1 MEENSTN
8 RWQMNRLG
16 FVNFWLYDNQ
26 VFNLDHGHILLRG
39 QNGSGKSITTQSFI
53 PFILD
58 GDRTPSRLDP
68 FGSNDRRMEY
78 YFLGVH
84 GKDEST
90 GYLYLEFVK
99 PQTREYRTIGI
110 GQRAVR
116 GRQGL
121 YFWGFVLMDGR
132 RIGQQGCELCKN
144 LGGGTYVPLS
154 KRECKEMI
162 GAQNFFCESQKE
174 YKEAVNKYLFGFDRI
189 DQYDQLTSLLIKI
202 RGSKLSKEF
211 KPSRVYDILNDSLQT
226 LSDNDLAP
234 MVTAMENMDTIA
246 ARLDDLRNT
255 ASELRYILDEYKRY
269 NRYLAAR
276 KAQNYLQSESSF
288 KQCQSKIEQHRN
300 KMKEYSVQQDAKQR
314 RLVTLKEEIK
324 IINDR
329 LDAYSETAGE
339 IQRARKQRDSD
350 SQTVKTLQAEINH
363 RHEKIDSL
371 QGEIH
376 QLDNDIRNCRAEMD
390 GLQAQMAKQLQHLEE
405 INRDVSFSHADV
417 FAQFGKCEKIR
428 ALYDQVQREISELQR
443 QLEQILAKLKDKE
456 QALEQAD
463 EAEKKWAELQLAC
476 QKQTKTL
483 AQAENDCDLAR
494 DQLIEAWHLSAARN
508 QEYVI
513 SEHDLQ
519 RLQSL
524 IRQYDETDLRPYIQ
538 LTEQIKTVQESV
550 LNKQEAGL
558 QTDLE
563 VQKNYLKKLQDELT
577 VLQQEKEAIPP
588 RNDRVIRSREKLQSA
603 GIDCIP
609 LYEVIDFATED
620 SHRQAMLEKQLQAAG
635 MLDALIVPEDQYDQA
650 GRLVDE
656 DTFIKAENPGEIC
669 SLFKAEDTEMPS
681 SLLQETK
688 RVLSC
693 ISETGGQFIVRR
705 DGYFRNGILEGKVQ
719 TDDTDEAV
727 YIGAARRR
735 RAHQMLVDARQK
747 EINTEKQKYN
757 DILHQLDHLHQRQQ
771 ILQQEKEH
779 APGIDDLNDAVR
791 IRREAEKEASQ
802 ARLRM
807 EQADDIRHQKQD
819 IYKRIEREANAMMR
833 PYPYAQTSSGYQNAL
848 DACCNFRDA
857 ASGLYAIAMDRE
869 KAQEK
874 KVLLQATSESK
885 QEMLDVEL
893 SRQEKDQADVR
904 RLIDRMQ
911 TQDQILQDPDH
922 QKAAREID
930 ALYQRLNQNRKETD
944 ETEKDLVRMEEWLKN
959 ERQELEEAGR
969 HLQDAS
975 EKYDF
980 ARKYYLE
987 DMRLNLL
994 EDESQKDD
1002 DAILAQAGKIVR
1014 SIDAKELEREPSDI
1028 NARLSNS
1035 FSHHVVSLSSTG
1047 IESSQCFEPAERPD
1061 LIRSRTVI
1069 TAVLGAVKM
1078 DITAFSQEI
1087 RQNIAET
1094 EELIRK
1100 KDRELFENILSDTLS
1115 RKLTMKITES
1125 RNWIGAMS
1133 KLMKNMDSSMGLS
1146 FSLRWLP
1153 KTSLEEGELSADQL
1167 ESILSRDHALL
1178 TQEDIQKV
1186 ADHFRHE
1193 IQERKQAAADAGIPV
1208 NYQEMVREALDYRQ
1222 WFEFRMM
1229 YTRVNEAPKELTDH
1243 AFNTFSG
1250 GEKAMAMYIPLFA
1263 AVNAQYQKSTHP
1275 DHPRLIALDEAFAG
1289 VDDKNISSMFHLV
1302 SELEFD
1308 YIMNSQYLWGCYET
1322 VNALRIAE
1330 LLRPENAD
1338 FITVIF
1344 YHWNGRQKVL
1354 DEQ

>member
-1 MEENSTN
+1 MN

-84 GKDEST
+84 EKDEST

-99 PQTREYRTIGI
+99 PETKEYRTIGI

-116 GRQGL
+116 GHQGL

-132 RIGQQGCELCKN
+132 RIGYDGCQLCKN
-144 LGGGTYVPLS
+144 LGNGTYVPLS

-162 GAQNFFCESQKE
+162 GTSSFFCESQKE
-174 YKEAVNKYLFGFDRI
+174 YKEAVNKYLFGFERI

-226 LSDNDLAP
+226 LSDNDLSP
-234 MVTAMENMDTIA
+234 MVTAMENMDNIA

-255 ASELRYILDEYKRY
+255 SSQLRYILDEYGRY
-269 NRYLAAR
+269 NSYIAAR
-276 KAQNYLQSESSF
+276 KAQNYLSSQSSLQ
-288 KQCQSKIEQHRN
+288 QCQSTIAQYQN
-300 KMKEYSVQQDAKQR
+300 TIKENTAQQDEKR
-314 RLVTLKEEIK
+314 KRLVTLDEEMK

-329 LDAYSETAGE
+329 LAAYSETAGE
-339 IQRARKQRDSD
+339 IKRARAQREQD
-350 SQTVKTLQAEINH
+350 SQQVRSLQNEINAH
-363 RHEKIDSL
+363 HEKIDSL

-376 QLDNDIRNCRAEMD
+376 QLDNDIRDCRAEID
-390 GLQAQMAKQLQHLEE
+390 GLQAQMKKQLQQMEE
-405 INRDVSFSHADV
+405 INKDVSFSHADA
-417 FAQFGKCEKIR
+417 FTRFETSQKISV
-428 ALYDQVQREISELQR
+428 LYEQVQTEISQLQR
-443 QLEQILAKLKDKE
+443 QLEQILAKLKEKD
-456 QALEQAD
+456 QAFEQAD
-463 EAEKKWAELQLAC
+463 EAEKKWNELQRIY
-476 QKQTKTL
+476 QKLNEAVDK
-483 AQAENDCDLAR
+483 AENDCDLAR
-494 DQLIEAWHLSAARN
+494 DQLIEAWHLAAANN

-513 SEHDLQ
+513 SEQDLQ
-519 RLQSL
+519 QLQAL
-524 IRQYDETDLRPYIQ
+524 IRQYDETDLRQYIQ
-538 LTEQIKTVQESV
+538 LTEQIKAALENN
-550 LNKQEAGL
+550 LNKQEASL
-558 QTDLE
+558 QADLK
-563 VQKNYLKKLQDELT
+563 VQKESLKKLQNELEA
-577 VLQQEKEAIPP
+577 LQQEKEAVPP
-588 RNDRVIRSREKLQSA
+588 RNDKVVSSRKKLQSA
-603 GIDCIP
+603 GIDSIP
-609 LYEVIDFATED
+609 FYEAIDFAID
-620 SHRQAMLEKQLQAAG
+620 DPRRQAMLEKQLHAAG
-635 MLDALIVPEDQYDQA
+635 LLDALIVPQDQYQQA
-650 GRLVDE
+650 GSLVDE
-656 DTFIKAENPGEIC
+656 DTFIKAENPGENC
-669 SLFKAEDTEMPS
+669 ALFKAEEGEMPS

-693 ISETGGQFIVRR
+693 ISETNGQFIVRS
-705 DGYFRNGILEGKVQ
+705 DGYFRNGMLEGKVQ
-719 TDDTDEAV
+719 TDDSDEAV

-735 RAHQMLVDARQK
+735 HAHQLAIEAKQAEIDA
-747 EINTEKQKYN
+747 EKQKYN
-757 DILHQLDHLHQRQQ
+757 AIQTQLDLLHQRLNL
-771 ILQQEKEH
+771 LQQEKDHSPDIE
-779 APGIDDLNDAVR
+779 DFNDAVR
-791 IRREAEKEASQ
+791 TRKEAEKEASQ
-802 ARLRM
+802 ARTRM
-807 EQADDIRHQKQD
+807 EQADDVRRQKQD
-819 IYKRIEREANAMMR
+819 AYKRLEREANTMMR
-833 PYPYAQTSSGYQNAL
+833 PYPYVHTTSGYQNAVE
-848 DACCNFRDA
+848 ACRNYSQA
-857 ASGLYAIAMDRE
+857 ASRLYALAMDHS
-869 KAQEK
+869 KAEEK
-874 KVLLQATSESK
+874 KGYLQSKSEST
-885 QEMLDVEL
+885 QEMLDGEL
-893 SRQEKDQADVR
+893 SRQEKDQAEVR
-904 RLIDRMQ
+904 RLLDRIQ

-930 ALYQRLNQNRKETD
+930 ALYQHQNENRKETD
-944 ETEKDLVRMEEWLKN
+944 DTGKDLVRLEERLKI
-959 ERQELEEAGR
+959 EQQELDEAGR
-969 HLQDAS
+969 QLQDAS
-975 EKYDF
+975 AKFDY

-994 EDESQKDD
+994 EDESEKDD
-1002 DAILAQAGKIVR
+1002 EAILAQAGKIVR
-1014 SIDAKELEREPSDI
+1014 SIDQKELDREPSEI
-1028 NARLSNS
+1028 NTRLSNS
-1035 FSHHVVSLSSTG
+1035 FSRHVASLSSTG
-1047 IESSQCFEPAERPD
+1047 IESSEYFGPTQRPD

-1069 TAVLGAVKM
+1069 TAVLGAAKM
-1078 DITAFSQEI
+1078 DITAFAQEI
-1087 RQNIAET
+1087 KQNISET
-1094 EELIRK
+1094 EELIRQ

-1115 RKLTMKITES
+1115 RKLTMKIAES
-1125 RNWIGAMS
+1125 RTWIRDMS

-1193 IQERKQAAADAGIPV
+1193 IQERKQEAADAGIPV
-1208 NYQEMVREALDYRQ
+1208 NYQEMVRDALDYRQ

-1263 AVNAQYQKSTHP
+1263 AVNAQYQKSSHP
-1275 DHPRLIALDEAFAG
+1275 DHPCLIALDEAFAG

-1302 SELEFD
+1302 SELDFD

-1322 VNALRIAE
+1322 VSALRIAE

-1338 FITVIF
+1338 YITVIF

>member
-1 MEENSTN
+1 
-8 RWQMNRLG
+8 MNRLG

-84 GKDEST
+84 DKDEST

-99 PQTREYRTIGI
+99 PETKEYRTIGI

-116 GRQGL
+116 GHQGL

-144 LGGGTYVPLS
+144 LGSGTYVPLS

-162 GAQNFFCESQKE
+162 GASSFFCESQKE
-174 YKEAVNKYLFGFDRI
+174 YKEAVNKYLFGFERI

-226 LSDNDLAP
+226 LSDNDLSP
-234 MVTAMENMDTIA
+234 MVTAMENMDNIA

-255 ASELRYILDEYKRY
+255 SSQLRYVLDEYSRY
-269 NRYLAAR
+269 NRYIAAR
-276 KAQNYLQSESSF
+276 KAQNYLTAQSSL
-288 KQCQSKIEQHRN
+288 QQWQNTIAQHEN
-300 KMKEYSVQQDAKQR
+300 TIKENAAQQDEKHK
-314 RLVTLKEEIK
+314 RLAILDEEMK

-329 LDAYSETAGE
+329 LAAYSETAGE
-339 IQRARKQRDSD
+339 IQRARQQREQD
-350 SQTVKTLQAEINH
+350 SQQVKSLQNEINA

-371 QGEIH
+371 QGELH
-376 QLDNDIRNCRAEMD
+376 QLDNDIRDCRTEID
-390 GLQAQMAKQLQHLEE
+390 GLQAQLAKQLQQMEE
-405 INRDVSFSHADV
+405 INKDVSFSHADA
-417 FAQFGKCEKIR
+417 FQQFETSQKISV
-428 ALYDQVQREISELQR
+428 LYEQVQREINELQK
-443 QLEQILAKLKDKE
+443 QLEQILSKLKEKD
-456 QALEQAD
+456 QAFVQAD
-463 EAEKKWAELQLAC
+463 EAEKKWNELKLTY
-476 QKQTKTL
+476 QKLNEAVSK
-483 AQAENDCDLAR
+483 AENDCDLAR
-494 DQLIEAWHLSAARN
+494 DQLIEAWHLAAASN

-513 SEHDLQ
+513 NEHDLQ
-519 RLQSL
+519 QLQSL
-524 IRQYDETDLRPYIQ
+524 IRQYDETDIRKYYQ
-538 LTEQIKTVQESV
+538 LTDQIKSALDSV
-550 LNKQEAGL
+550 LNKQEASL
-558 QTDLE
+558 QAELKM
-563 VQKNYLKKLQDELT
+563 QKESLKKRQDELEA
-577 VLQQEKEAIPP
+577 LQQEKEAVPP
-588 RNDRVIRSREKLQSA
+588 RNDRVVNSRKKLQSA
-603 GIDCIP
+603 GIECMP
-609 LYEVIDFATED
+609 LYEAIDFATD
-620 SHRQAMLEKQLQAAG
+620 DTRRQALLEKQLQAAG
-635 MLDALIVPEDQYDQA
+635 LLDALIVPEDQYDQA

-669 SLFKAEDTEMPS
+669 TLFHAENTGMTS
-681 SLLQETK
+681 SLLQETQ

-693 ISETGGQFIVRR
+693 ISETNGQFIVGK
-705 DGYFRNGILEGKVQ
+705 DGYFRNGMLEGKVQ

-735 RAHQMLVDARQK
+735 HAHQLAIEAKQA
-747 EINTEKQKYN
+747 EIDTEMQKYN
-757 DILHQLDHLHQRQQ
+757 GILNQLDQLHQRQQ
-771 ILQQEKEH
+771 ILQQEKDHSPDIE
-779 APGIDDLNDAVR
+779 DLNDAVR
-791 IRREAEKEASQ
+791 SRKEAEKEASL
-802 ARLRM
+802 ARIRM
-807 EQADDIRHQKQD
+807 DQADDVRRQKQD
-819 IYKRIEREANAMMR
+819 TYKRLEREANTMMR
-833 PYPYAQTSSGYQNAL
+833 PYPYAHTARGYQNAV
-848 DACCNFRDA
+848 DACRNYSQA
-857 ASGLYAIAMDRE
+857 ASRLYALAMDHG
-869 KAQEK
+869 KAEEK
-874 KVLLQATSESK
+874 KGFLQASSESK
-885 QEMLDVEL
+885 QEMLDGEL
-893 SRQEKDQADVR
+893 TRQQKDQAEVR
-904 RLIDRMQ
+904 RLLDRIQ

-930 ALYQRLNQNRKETD
+930 ALYQHQGENREEADKTG
-944 ETEKDLVRMEEWLKN
+944 KDLVRLEERLKT
-959 ERQELEEAGR
+959 EKQELAEADR
-969 HLQDAS
+969 QLQDAS
-975 EKYDF
+975 EKFDF

-994 EDESQKDD
+994 EDESEKDD
-1002 DAILAQAGKIVR
+1002 ESILAQAGKIVR
-1014 SIDAKELEREPSDI
+1014 SIDQKELDREPSEI
-1028 NARLSNS
+1028 NTRLSSS
-1035 FSHHVVSLSSTG
+1035 FSRHVASLSSTG
-1047 IESSQCFEPAERPD
+1047 IESSEYFGPTQRPD

-1069 TAVLGAVKM
+1069 TAVLGAAKM
-1078 DITAFSQEI
+1078 DITAFAQEI
-1087 RQNIAET
+1087 KQNISET
-1094 EELIRK
+1094 EELIRQ

-1115 RKLTMKITES
+1115 RKLTMKIAES
-1125 RNWIGAMS
+1125 RTWIHDMS

-1167 ESILSRDHALL
+1167 ESILSRDHELL

-1193 IQERKQAAADAGIPV
+1193 IQERKQEAADAGIPV
-1208 NYQEMVREALDYRQ
+1208 NYQEMVRDALDYRQ

-1229 YTRVNEAPKELTDH
+1229 YTRVNETPKELTDH

-1263 AVNAQYQKSTHP
+1263 AVNAQYQKSSRA

-1289 VDDKNISSMFHLV
+1289 VDDKNIASMFHLV
-1302 SELEFD
+1302 SELDFD

-1338 FITVIF
+1338 YITVIF
-1344 YHWNGRQKVL
+1344 YHWNGRTKVL